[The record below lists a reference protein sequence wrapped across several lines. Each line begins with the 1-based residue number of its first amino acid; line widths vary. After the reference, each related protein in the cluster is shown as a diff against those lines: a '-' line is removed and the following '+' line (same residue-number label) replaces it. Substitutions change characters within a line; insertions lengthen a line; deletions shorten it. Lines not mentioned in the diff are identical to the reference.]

1 MVRISTV
8 QSVKNKLSQ
17 STSVGI
23 CLSMLVLAHFIAYRF
38 SVTKRSQRVPVV
50 ESKDSLER
58 RRIVEQAARSVHG
71 KRVAQE
77 IERIRG
83 LSTQEMESQLDDTWA
98 VFWSG
103 AQHASALNPQLD
115 FSRLLACRLRR
126 RFIQTV
132 DEQPPDVRR
141 ETAKQVRQVWMN
153 QQKTHYRN
161 WLEFRRDPTAHSEPP
176 PRGIGIRLAVGTSLF
191 CTARWTTSS
200 EFVEHVEEC
209 WRGLENLRETMK
221 TIPSIHELERQ
232 FVPPNSLPDHSC
244 LVSLIVYAIRRD
256 ESFSKSKRAEIEE
269 LLEKL
274 QQQGQLGT
282 QTVIWNAWDASID
295 WFDMLPLSLDES
307 SIDRRAGDEEFTFY
321 TCDQNDRKASEETLM
336 AVLNVIGIKTSGE

>member
-1 MVRISTV
+1 MKSTW
-8 QSVKNKLSQ
+8 SNTFL
-17 STSVGI
+17 VGI

-38 SVTKRSQRVPVV
+38 SVTKRSQPVPMV
-50 ESKDSLER
+50 ESKESLKR
-58 RRIVEQAARSVHG
+58 QRIVEQAARSVHG

-83 LSTQEMESQLDDTWA
+83 LSTREMESQLDDTWA

-141 ETAKQVRQVWMN
+141 ETARLVRQVWMN
-153 QQKTHYRN
+153 QQKSHYRN
-161 WLEFRRDPTAHSEPP
+161 WLEFRRDPTANSEPP
-176 PRGIGIRLAVGTSLF
+176 PLGIGIRLAVGTSLF
-191 CTARWTTSS
+191 CTARWTTAN

-209 WRGLENLRETMK
+209 WRGLEELRETMK

-256 ESFSKSKRAEIEE
+256 ESFSKSKRAELEE

-274 QQQGQLGT
+274 QQQGQLGSST
-282 QTVIWNAWDASID
+282 AIWNAWDASID
-295 WFDMLPLSLDES
+295 WFDMLHLSLDES

-321 TCDQNDRKASEETLM
+321 TCDQNDRKSSEETLV
-336 AVLNVIGIKTSGE
+336 AVLKVIGIKMSGE